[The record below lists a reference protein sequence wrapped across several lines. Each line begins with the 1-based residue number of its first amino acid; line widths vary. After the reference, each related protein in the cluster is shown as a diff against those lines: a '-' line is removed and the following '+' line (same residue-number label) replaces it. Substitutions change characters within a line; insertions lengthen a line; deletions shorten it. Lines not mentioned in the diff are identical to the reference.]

1 MSASYPLPHRVMFGG
16 GQLKPLTESASPASP
31 ELTAASSVTA
41 ANRNQPCWLTDDLL
55 LHYQRCARRTYLDLN
70 RDRALADPP
79 SDYLQKIK
87 QDSAEHRH
95 SILADY
101 APLHRPQYPR
111 GDWRSGAQTTA
122 TLMADGVDYIAGGV
136 LINTLEQDVYW
147 VSCPDLLIKQPGWSL
162 WGDWQYAP
170 IDIKLGKK
178 PKLDYQIV
186 AAFHAYVLAQVQGN
200 WPTESWLALREG
212 RYYSVELDRQLPK
225 LGEVLTA
232 CLEDLRGE
240 AAPEVFI
247 AHSRCDLC
255 HWFSQCYQSAQEA
268 QHLSLLP
275 GVTPARYTHLQSL
288 ALTTVA
294 DLAQARPAQLAY
306 LPGFGDTVAAKLI
319 HQAQAAL
326 YNRAIA
332 RTPASKPEGFV
343 LAPADLPS
351 AEVELYFDIEAAP
364 DFDLIYLH
372 GVLVVDHR
380 TQTEQFH
387 PLLAEA
393 VDQEGTAWE
402 QFIELVLKYPQ
413 APIYHFCPYEAQTA
427 RKLTEHYGS
436 LGSAE
441 LENLLARFVDIHWCI
456 TEGVTLPVESY
467 ALKHIAR
474 WIGFEWRDSEANGA
488 QSICWYNE
496 WLATG
501 DRTYLE
507 AILRYNED
515 DCRATYYVKRWL
527 AEFAQ
532 PYWQATVPS
541 RLIVSA

>member
-1 MSASYPLPHRVMFGG
+1 MFGG
-16 GQLKPLTESASPASP
+16 GHLKPLTEPASPATP
-31 ELTAASSVTA
+31 ESLLQAQV
-41 ANRNQPCWLTDDLL
+41 QPRWITDDLL
-55 LHYQRCARRTYLDLN
+55 LHYQRCARRAYLDVH
-70 RDRALADPP
+70 RDRSLVDPP

-87 QDSAEHRH
+87 QDSAEHRR

-101 APLHRPQYPR
+101 VPLERPQYPA
-111 GDWRSGAQTTA
+111 GDWRRGAQATA
-122 TLMADGVDYIAGGV
+122 ALMATGTDYIVGGV
-136 LINTLEQDVYW
+136 LINTLEQDVHW

-178 PKLDYQIV
+178 PKLDYQVI

-200 WPTESWLALREG
+200 WPRESWLALREG
-212 RYYSVELDRQLPK
+212 RYYSVDLDRQLPK
-225 LGEVLTA
+225 LGEVLAT
-232 CLEDLRGE
+232 CLTDLRRE
-240 AAPEVFI
+240 IAPEVFI

-255 HWFSQCYQSAQEA
+255 HWFSRCYQAAQET

-288 ALTTVA
+288 HLMTVA
-294 DLAQARPAQLAY
+294 DLSRARPSQLAY
-306 LPGFGDTVAAKLI
+306 LPGFGDAVAEKLI
-319 HQAQAAL
+319 HQAQATL

-332 RTPASKPEGFV
+332 RTPASDDNGFI
-343 LAPADLPS
+343 LNPTDLPS
-351 AEVELYFDIEAAP
+351 ADVELYFDIEAAP

-387 PLLAEA
+387 PLLAES
-393 VDQEGTAWE
+393 VDQEKAAWE
-402 QFIELVLKYPQ
+402 AFLDLVLQYPQ

-427 RKLTEHYGS
+427 RKLTQHYGS
-436 LGSAE
+436 LNGAD
-441 LENLLARFVDIHWCI
+441 LEKLLARFVDIHWCI

-501 DRTYLE
+501 DRSYLD

-515 DCRATYYVKRWL
+515 DCRATYHVKRWL
-527 AEFAQ
+527 AEFAK
-532 PYWQATVPS
+532 PYWQSAMPS
-541 RLIVSA
+541 YLTASA